1 MAGKTL
7 KQRIGVDL
15 GRRLPLEDGIRWAA
29 ENDVYV
35 IDAQTDITPNALET
49 FDDARCAGVRELLEG
64 SGIDFGLHTLS
75 GVNVAEISPFF
86 FHEIHRRTR
95 QRV

>member
-29 ENDVYV
+29 ENDVCV
-35 IDAQTDITPNALET
+35 IDAQTDIAPNALEPSMMRAVPA
-49 FDDARCAGVRELLEG
+49 FANFSREVVSILASILFQASMSPKFHPSAAMLL
-64 SGIDFGLHTLS
+64 I
-75 GVNVAEISPFF
+75 AI
-86 FHEIHRRTR
+86 
-95 QRV
+95 